1 MNLDIGSW
9 TDTSKKLFAFFG
21 LVIINTG
28 LLLVMALS
36 KSKGHSYTYNP
47 ASAICM
53 AEVVKLVLSSIT
65 YFRTNS
71 YDSFRAALTK
81 DLVIPYS
88 ILAFIYCANN
98 ALTFLALS
106 LTDPGTVGLFKATTP
121 FLTAVIQYFIY
132 KTVITRLEW
141 SCILLLTCGIVLTQW
156 NDCTGKLNIGLGGL
170 IVMCTSVTL
179 TAISSTANAYIIKT
193 SAKDISL
200 PLQNIV
206 LYGAGVFMNFQVFAL
221 SYAGFLYGSNGKG
234 FFEGY
239 DNPFACLV
247 IFCSGMIGVA
257 ITFVYKYGDA
267 VIKCFA
273 TVLSSMLLLVFSA
286 LFFDLDVTV
295 TSISG
300 CMIVFTASYVYMI
313 ISPEL
318 NKLLANKDNDSEKQ
332 ISRLEKGHNK
342 DDSEDASMPL
352 MQRR

>member
-1 MNLDIGSW
+1 
-9 TDTSKKLFAFFG
+9 
-21 LVIINTG
+21 
-28 LLLVMALS
+28 
-36 KSKGHSYTYNP
+36 
-47 ASAICM
+47 
-53 AEVVKLVLSSIT
+53 
-65 YFRTNS
+65 
-71 YDSFRAALTK
+71 
-81 DLVIPYS
+81 
-88 ILAFIYCANN
+88 
-98 ALTFLALS
+98 
-106 LTDPGTVGLFKATTP
+106 
-121 FLTAVIQYFIY
+121 
-132 KTVITRLEW
+132 
-141 SCILLLTCGIVLTQW
+141 
-156 NDCTGKLNIGLGGL
+156 
-170 IVMCTSVTL
+170 MCTSVTL